1 MGVGRSSAFH
11 LVYDLFKS
19 GESQPQ
25 VEDVPGRFQT
35 LWVFPG
41 ALKTEMNSELPFA
54 LCVSEQANRAKPGL
68 AILPNRQLRLEP
80 PFETIP
86 KAIAFNLYLKIIS
99 TRHPISAAPWG
110 CG

>member
-1 MGVGRSSAFH
+1 MGVGVGRSSAFH

-41 ALKTEMNSELPFA
+41 ALKTEMNSELPYCIMC
-54 LCVSEQANRAKPGL
+54 LRAG
-68 AILPNRQLRLEP
+68 EP
-80 PFETIP
+80 REAWTGNPSQQT
-86 KAIAFNLYLKIIS
+86 
-99 TRHPISAAPWG
+99 APS
-110 CG
+110 